1 MAPELGPGPQPSAD
15 PQPAAGQTAPSPAL
29 GDQPPDLPYF
39 DLLLQRLQQGDP
51 AFSGAFARHV
61 HWGSWDDP
69 QRADGS
75 VADFAAAAERLT
87 ERLIDQAAI
96 ASGQRILDAGCGFG
110 GTLARLNEGGDALDL
125 TGLNIDP
132 RQLQR
137 AAASVEPSPG
147 NRLTWV
153 VGDACAMPFAAAS
166 FERVLA
172 VECIFHFPSRGAFFR
187 EAARVLR
194 PGGRLTLCDFVP
206 SPTLLLLQR
215 VRGGIDR
222 EMRATY
228 GPVDCGCGLAEYRR
242 LGERQGLRLA
252 CDADITRSTL
262 PTYPVVAGLF
272 AAAGWPE
279 AEAATRRIGL
289 VSRLGLLRYRI
300 LSFDRA

>member
-1 MAPELGPGPQPSAD
+1 MAPELGPGQQPSAD
-15 PQPAAGQTAPSPAL
+15 PQPAAGQAAPSPAL
-29 GDQPPDLPYF
+29 ADQPPDLPYF

-96 ASGQRILDAGCGFG
+96 AAGQRILDAGCGFG
-110 GTLARLNEGGDALDL
+110 GTLARLNEGGDGLDL

-132 RQLQR
+132 RQLER
-137 AAASVEPSPG
+137 AAASIEPRPG
-147 NRLTWV
+147 NRLAWV

-206 SPTLLLLQR
+206 SPSLLLLQR

-279 AEAATRRIGL
+279 AEAATRRISL

-300 LSFDRA
+300 LSFDRP